1 MYQHKREKN
10 LGGENPLFIATTK
23 QKIYIMV
30 RTTSLKHYK
39 ELKAKGICVQL
50 VTKQDLNK

>member
-1 MYQHKREKN
+1 M
-10 LGGENPLFIATTK
+10 I
-23 QKIYIMV
+23 

-39 ELKAKGICVQL
+39 ELKAKGINVEL